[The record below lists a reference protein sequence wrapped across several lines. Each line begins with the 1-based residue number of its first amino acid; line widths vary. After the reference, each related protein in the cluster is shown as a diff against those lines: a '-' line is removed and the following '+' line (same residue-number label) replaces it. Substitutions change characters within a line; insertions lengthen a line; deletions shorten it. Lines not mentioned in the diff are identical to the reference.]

1 MLTIQLILDD
11 KWCCCMSACYRCSWS
26 LSTSIYWW
34 CHEQWKSFEVHC
46 ILVLLSA
53 ILVHRPK
60 NFLISF
66 PLFFFLFYWFTGHK
80 PAQWEQAQRVD
91 YIPCEVTHHH
101 PPPPPPPLVVRSL
114 ILQPKEDGGRSVK
127 VLWDGAYGF
136 FISLRGIEWLI
147 NHSWASV
154 ERLSHQWVTLTANG
168 RLRLRISQ
176 NRKWADENSLK
187 QFSWR
192 KITWNTFFY
201 IEEKFNTSKG
211 KTWSRGTSWRLPFA
225 VCCKRDSKSLYYR
238 WSGRK
243 SILGLLAPKS
253 GT

>member
-91 YIPCEVTHHH
+91 YIPCEVTHHP
-101 PPPPPPPLVVRSL
+101 PPPPPPPLGCAIPHPTTQRRWGKVSESAVRWGL
-114 ILQPKEDGGRSVK
+114 R
-127 VLWDGAYGF
+127 F
-136 FISLRGIEWLI
+136 FHFLKR
-147 NHSWASV
+147 
-154 ERLSHQWVTLTANG
+154 
-168 RLRLRISQ
+168 
-176 NRKWADENSLK
+176 NRMTD
-187 QFSWR
+187 
-192 KITWNTFFY
+192 
-201 IEEKFNTSKG
+201 
-211 KTWSRGTSWRLPFA
+211 
-225 VCCKRDSKSLYYR
+225 
-238 WSGRK
+238 
-243 SILGLLAPKS
+243 
-253 GT
+253 